1 MLKPP
6 QDEDVEESEVDEEM
20 QRPASTSMGSEST
33 ETISEGEQAQQSTSF
48 IFQKP
53 QGLSQDQSKSTDLKI
68 IFINVSSF
76 YFFLNLLKID

>member
-1 MLKPP
+1 LLKPP

-48 IFQKP
+48 MFHIPSYTFGQDSSLLSPTDGFNKESGIFP
-53 QGLSQDQSKSTDLKI
+53 I
-68 IFINVSSF
+68 
-76 YFFLNLLKID
+76 